1 MPWFVLNVRLSPIV
15 CLFQVPRIGRFIKE
29 SFYEPSGKISDYV
42 ARKLIQKFISPYELS
57 LIAAISIAPNS
68 KIFFIGIGNGDGLK
82 KLLQR
87 KDTGV
92 VFTMDRVSCRMN
104 RAERKIARLSEGRL
118 VILDQLIGP
127 ICLPDHW
134 IDMIIHP
141 MYYPFWC
148 NDSRS
153 AMKELRRVLKPS
165 GRWVAGMNISNN
177 IKSLYSVFPYV
188 DVYEYLKLLDDL
200 GFDGIHVEYGVNG
213 IDIVTAHAPNENTYQ
228 SLSVVDERKLI
239 K

>member
-1 MPWFVLNVRLSPIV
+1 MDKLLK
-15 CLFQVPRIGRFIKE
+15 VPRIGRFIKE

-165 GRWVAGMNISNN
+165 G
-177 IKSLYSVFPYV
+177 SLYSVFPYV